1 VQLEV
6 RVVETVLLNLI
17 FIWPSCWGG
26 EVVCS
31 AAWAAQLLVQI
42 AQLDLGSVA
51 SRFVLDCLNPELNK
65 HSSYFYLYSYQSSCR

>member
-6 RVVETVLLNLI
+6 RVVEAVLLNMI
-17 FIWPSCWGG
+17 FIWLSCWGG

-31 AAWAAQLLVQI
+31 AALAAQLLVQI

-51 SRFVLDCLNPELNK
+51 SRCVLNCLDPELNK
-65 HSSYFYLYSYQSSCR
+65 HSSYFYLYSYKSSCG